1 MLRGKGSTTTTRHCC
16 LRFHRRRSRSC
27 DTLCSSAE
35 YINYLSF
42 SLSLS
47 LPLFLSVSH
56 PSFFLSLAADGNR
69 YRSFLFRPRR
79 FPRRKGDASVYAGEQ
94 ERDPS
99 ALRITFFAQRGASYP
114 SYPTRKSRPRPSDG
128 FNFISIFSLSHASCL
143 SFSLPSFFR
152 LVVYILIESISF
164 FFLFISSFPDA
175 VWNSDEILRHCKFLQ
190 FFAVFSCSVRL
201 GNRFVSFFLFSFA
214 QFSAMIPS
222 IFYVL

>member
-27 DTLCSSAE
+27 DTLCSSTE

-42 SLSLS
+42 SLSATLS
-47 LPLFLSVSH
+47 VCLPPFFLS
-56 PSFFLSLAADGNR
+56 LSLAADGNR

-79 FPRRKGDASVYAGEQ
+79 FPRRKGDANVYAGEQ

-164 FFLFISSFPDA
+164 FFLFISSFPMLSGTA
-175 VWNSDEILRHCKFLQ
+175 MKFCVIVN
-190 FFAVFSCSVRL
+190 FAIFRCVFVFSTTR
-201 GNRFVSFFLFSFA
+201 
-214 QFSAMIPS
+214 
-222 IFYVL
+222 